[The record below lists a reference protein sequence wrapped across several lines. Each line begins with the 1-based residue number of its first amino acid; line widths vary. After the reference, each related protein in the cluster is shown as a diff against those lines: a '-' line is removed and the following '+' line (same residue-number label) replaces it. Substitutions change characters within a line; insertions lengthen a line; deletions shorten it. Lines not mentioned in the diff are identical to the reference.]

1 MNSEELISYF
11 KKQLYE
17 LKDEIIDVVGYNCYE
32 EGRVDE
38 DLIKGIFKER
48 LWELKLLEIDSK
60 YPVNDK

>member
-17 LKDEIIDVVGYNCYE
+17 LKDEIIDVVGYNCHE
-32 EGRVDE
+32 EGAVDE

-48 LWELKLLEIDSK
+48 LWELKLLEVDIK